1 MSTRYTIYG
10 AAWCSFC
17 QKAKS
22 LLDDLSV
29 PYTYVD
35 IDVEDGL
42 EDLIARLG
50 EVPKTIPRVFYGDE
64 LIGGYDELSKHVVS

>member
-1 MSTRYTIYG
+1 MSEYTIYG
-10 AAWCSFC
+10 AAWCSYC
-17 QKAKS
+17 LKSKS

-64 LIGGYDELSKHVVS
+64 LIGGYDGLSKHVVS